1 MQSVVLS
8 SCRPQGCSFC
18 RVIPENDIW
27 RAANLMLKRYGEKAL
42 EESEARADEL
52 AAADDYNGVAV
63 WRRIRDAVAQLTNKT
78 PSGPVH

>member
-1 MQSVVLS
+1 MQLLVLS
-8 SCRPQGCSFC
+8 LSRSQACNFP
-18 RVIPENDIW
+18 RVIPEIDIW

-42 EESEARADEL
+42 EESEAHADEL

-78 PSGPVH
+78 PPGPVH